1 MLLEDVR
8 KQIED
13 LRAKINYHNY
23 RYYTLDDPELSDAEY
38 DQLMQKLIELE
49 TQYPEFVTP
58 DSPTQRVGSTPLDG
72 FATITHQVPLLSL
85 ANAFNMSDVTSFV
98 SRVQR
103 LAEEPVDFV
112 CELKIDGLA
121 VSLNYESG
129 VFVSGATRGDGQ
141 TGEDITQNLRT
152 IRSLPLRL
160 REPLDLNVRGEVY
173 LKKSDFLALNKLREE
188 SGENLFANPR
198 NAAAGSLRQLDPRV
212 TASRPL
218 SIFCYGIGSISGQEV
233 ENHSDVLKLLED
245 LGLPVNRNYRV
256 CRNLE
261 EIEEYIGEWTD
272 KRTQLPY
279 DIDGIVIK
287 LNNLALQNKLG
298 TTARSPRWA
307 IAYKFPA
314 EQAVTKVLDIE
325 VQVGRTGA
333 LTPLAILEPVT
344 VAGSTVRRATLH
356 NVDFV
361 EQKDIRIGDQV
372 LIHKAG
378 DIIPEIIRPLTEK
391 RDGTE
396 QVFQMP
402 TKCPR
407 CGGEVIRPIGE
418 AVTRCVNTSCPAQ
431 ILEGLIHFASRNA
444 MDIEGL
450 GAAVSEQLIE
460 SGLVKTPADLYQ
472 LKEEDLLKLERFGP
486 KSAKNLI
493 TAIEES
499 KKRPLSR
506 LVYALGI
513 RLVGEEVSRELAA
526 YFQSMDRLQKA
537 RFEDLVAIPLI
548 GDKIASAVVV
558 FFQEG
563 RNVQLIESLRQA
575 GLQMTAEPVDEQRDN
590 FLEGLTFVVTGKLT
604 SMSRKEIEDQ
614 LRSLGAN
621 VASSVSKNTD
631 YLIAGE
637 KAGSKL
643 DRALELG
650 TKILSEVEYYSFIE
664 ELIKHKR
671 GGH

>member
-233 ENHSDVLKLLED
+233 ENHADVLKLLED

-344 VAGSTVRRATLH
+344 VAGSTVSRATLH

-472 LKEEDLLKLERFGP
+472 LKEEDLLNLERFGP